1 MSTAAELAI
10 VGARIRTLDTKRP
23 HATAVAVRGGKVVA
37 VGADA
42 EVREHCDARTE
53 VVGAGGRA
61 LVPGLVDGHLHPF
74 WGAELARG
82 ADLSDARSLAD
93 VQRSL
98 RAACAATARGE
109 WVFAHGLDYDVFPG
123 GALDPA
129 AVVAALDGTPAF
141 VRSADGHAAVAS
153 PRALELAGVTGAVT
167 FDDGS
172 EVVVR
177 DGRPT
182 GELRELS
189 AQALVLAAAPERGAG
204 ELRAEQVATLRRM
217 NAAGLT
223 GAHVMDGSAET
234 FALLRELEASGELTM
249 RMVVPVWL
257 RPDMDDAEIDALLG
271 LRDERGE
278 LWRGGVAK
286 LFVDGVIDAGTAWLE
301 APDSFG
307 AGTEPYWPRPAR
319 FDAVVARFARA
330 GFQVATHA
338 IGDRGVRHTL
348 EAYVAAGSAPGVR
361 HRIEHLETLPDALV
375 QAVAAAGVVASMQPI
390 HLRYVRGD
398 GSGSWA
404 GRLGEQR
411 AGRAFRTADLLR
423 AGATLALGSD
433 WPIAPYDPRLGLAA
447 AQLRRDP
454 LRRDA
459 TPVCPE
465 QALTAVQAL
474 AGYTTGCAAAVGEE
488 ALGGRIAPGMRADF
502 TGLDEDPVAVDAA
515 DLAELPVWLTAVGG
529 RVVHRAS

>member
-1 MSTAAELAI
+1 MSAAADLAI
-10 VGARIRTLDTKRP
+10 VGARIRTLDPRRP
-23 HATAVAVRGGKVVA
+23 HATAVAIRRGTIVA
-37 VGADA
+37 VGSDA
-42 EVREHCDARTE
+42 EVRDHCDAATD
-53 VVGAGGRA
+53 VVDAGGRA

-82 ADLSDARSLAD
+82 IDLSDASSLDD
-93 VQRSL
+93 VGAVLREA
-98 RAACAATARGE
+98 RAATGRGE
-109 WVFAHGLDYDVFPG
+109 WIFAHGLDYDVFPG
-123 GALDPA
+123 GALDPEP
-129 AVVAALDGTPAF
+129 VVAALDGAPAF

-153 PRALELAGVTGAVT
+153 PRALELAGVTAPVA

-189 AQALVLAAAPERGAG
+189 AQALVLAAAPERNAA
-204 ELRAEQVATLRRM
+204 ELRADQAATLRRM
-217 NAAGLT
+217 NAVGLT
-223 GAHVMDGSAET
+223 GAHVMDGSPET
-234 FALLRELEASGELTM
+234 FSLLRELEASGELTM
-249 RMVVPVWL
+249 RVVVPFWL
-257 RPDMDDAEIDALLG
+257 RPDMDDEEIDALLP

-278 LWRGGVAK
+278 LWRGGVGK

-307 AGTEPYWPRPAR
+307 AGTEPYWPQPAR
-319 FDAVVARFARA
+319 FSAVVDRFARA

-375 QAVAAAGVVASMQPI
+375 EAIARAGVVASMQPI

-404 GRLGEQR
+404 GRLGDER
-411 AGRAFRTADLLR
+411 AQRAFRTADLLR
-423 AGATLALGSD
+423 AGATVALGSD
-433 WPIAPYDPRLGLAA
+433 WPVAPYDPRLGLAA

-454 LRRDA
+454 LRPDA
-459 TPVCPE
+459 PPACPE
-465 QALTAVQAL
+465 QALTGLQAL

-488 ALGGRIAPGMRADF
+488 ALGGRIAPGMRADL
-502 TGLDEDPVAVDAA
+502 TGLDADPVEVAAA
-515 DLAELPVWLTAVGG
+515 DLPELPVWLTAVGG
-529 RVVHRAS
+529 RVVHGAS